1 MKFLKYEF
9 TPTQWAT
16 AKAKIQKTVTSLDGI
31 TEKVWD
37 TELVTA
43 VVELGKLCK
52 AWGVNAEGM
61 PVCTTLA
68 TKLSVDIVWQADEH
82 PDFVKYKIWCDPVG
96 VHSLGE
102 TLDTEYA
109 VAYCAANPAA
119 AYCQPP
125 APIEL

>member
-1 MKFLKYEF
+1 MIFRKYEIAPS
-9 TPTQWAT
+9 TWAT
-16 AKAKIQKTVTSLDGI
+16 LQKKIQKTVTTPEG
-31 TEKVWD
+31 TEQVWD
-37 TELVTA
+37 ADQVA
-43 VVELGKLCK
+43 IVVELGKLCK
-52 AWGVNAEGM
+52 AWGVNAEGL

-68 TKLSVDIVWQADEH
+68 TKLSVDIVWQGDEH

-96 VHSLGE
+96 VHSLGQ
-102 TLDTEYA
+102 TLDHEYA

>member
-1 MKFLKYEF
+1 MIFRKYEIAPS
-9 TPTQWAT
+9 TWAT
-16 AKAKIQKTVTSLDGI
+16 LQKKIQKTVTTPEG
-31 TEKVWD
+31 TEQVWD
-37 TELVTA
+37 LDQVA
-43 VVELGKLCK
+43 ILVELGKLCK
-52 AWGVNAEGM
+52 AWGVDPEGM

-96 VHSLGE
+96 FHSLGE
-102 TLDTEYA
+102 TLDHEYA